1 MSDYNLYKRNDNY
14 YIDFIHPETG
24 KRIRESL
31 KTSDEKL
38 AQKYANTR

>member
-1 MSDYNLYKRNDNY
+1 MKDFIMNDYKLYKRKNKY

-31 KTSDEKL
+31 KTSD
-38 AQKYANTR
+38 